1 MRSLVRLA
9 TSTATA
15 GLADLAAY
23 QGKYAEAARILTQ
36 GAAADVAAKKT
47 DNAARKYAALG
58 NIEEIQGKHAAA
70 ISDTEQGVGEQPV
83 DPD

>member
-1 MRSLVRLA
+1 MA
-9 TSTATA
+9 AA

-36 GAAADVAAKKT
+36 GAAADEAAKMD

-58 NIEEIQGKHAAA
+58 KSRNCRETTRRRSLTLGKALAHQSVD
-70 ISDTEQGVGEQPV
+70 SD
-83 DPD
+83 